1 MSTNVNELISEL
13 KGLDLPATI
22 SGSYL
27 PIVDLVNLIRCMIED
42 GGDYEATSETLIAVR
57 DNELSSGGRM
67 GLVASQYGSLLNES
81 AVDNQ
86 GKFDLELGKALM
98 YLQVRSRN
106 GARINWAQSLV
117 RNLTKIF
124 WFPIIFDWALGR
136 VFGANDRLFGAITKS
151 VVMNEFE

>member
-1 MSTNVNELISEL
+1 MASIFTRRVVAYV
-13 KGLDLPATI
+13 LDFFVVAAIMWIVSYLLYFIMNPYETYKVYMYFPYVAPVLGFLYFVVCEKTKDATI
-22 SGSYL
+22 
-27 PIVDLVNLIRCMIED
+27 
-42 GGDYEATSETLIAVR
+42 
-57 DNELSSGGRM
+57 
-67 GLVASQYGSLLNES
+67 
-81 AVDNQ
+81 
-86 GKFDLELGKALM
+86 GKALM